1 MKEPGTNYWLY
12 RSNFRVQ
19 EAGFSRSFR
28 ISSQGS
34 SVHVSSATRVQTASL
49 ARDTYPTPVPQRLH
63 LVLSLSNFGPQ
74 A

>member
-1 MKEPGTNYWLY
+1 MKEPGANYWLY

-34 SVHVSSATRVQTASL
+34 SVHISSATRVQTASL
-49 ARDTYPTPVPQRLH
+49 ARDT
-63 LVLSLSNFGPQ
+63 
-74 A
+74 